1 MADHH
6 GPPPADPGQGHSQ
19 GQVLSGG
26 NQALYLQ
33 KIRESSEAVNSGDFR
48 RAVQLYSE
56 AITLDPSNHIL
67 YTNRSAAYAKLQQY
81 KKSVDDARKA
91 KEINPKWPKA
101 YLREGVALQQLGQH
115 GDALAAL
122 SSGLAQ
128 DSGNAQLLTG
138 LVDTA
143 LKSPLKEKLGPVFH
157 QLQKLKL
164 NQSPFVII
172 SVIGQELLASGHY
185 SASVTMLEAALTI
198 GTCSLKLRGSVF
210 SALSSAYWGMGK
222 IDGAITNMQ
231 HDLSVAKSLGDL
243 DGECRA
249 HSNLGSA
256 YFSKGHYK
264 ESLTNHRFQLAL
276 AMKLKHRDAAA
287 AALGSLGHVYTAIGD
302 YPNALNSHKQC
313 LFLMKQCHDKL
324 AEAREIGNAGAV
336 YLAMGEFAHAI
347 ECHNKHLEIA
357 KSLKNSTEE
366 ARAYSNLGSAHHY
379 RRDYEKAMSF
389 HKHVLRIAESK
400 TDQVLEARAYAGLG
414 HAARCMQD
422 YSTAKSYHE
431 KQLDNA
437 LQTKD
442 KVAEGRACSNLGI
455 IYHQLEDHKSALKLH
470 EVHLKIAKNLG
481 DRASQGRA
489 SGNLGNAFCAMG
501 SFEQAIKYHRQE
513 LNISSEV
520 NDRHSEGTTHGNLAV
535 AYQSIGSYD
544 KALQHY
550 TAHLSISR
558 ELKDTVSEA
567 KALCNLGNYHSS
579 RGNHG
584 SAVKYFEEYLNL
596 AQELLDSE
604 GEAKACFSL
613 GYAHFALGNHLEAVR
628 YYEQDL
634 SIAREL
640 KDQMGIARA
649 YCNLGLAHTAL
660 KNFEDAL
667 ECQKKCLTMMK
678 SMKNTK
684 GIFRALGNIGDI
696 TLKTGETA
704 EAIKIYNQQLLLAKQ
719 CNSKDLLGG
728 AYGALGAAHRV
739 LGQFDKSLGYHTQ
752 ELSIR
757 QDMSDLRGEC
767 RAHGNIGNVHMS
779 LGNYQNAFKCYEEQ
793 LEKSRELQ
801 DSALE
806 AQASGNLGITKM
818 NMGMYE
824 DAIGQF
830 EQQLAML
837 EQVNGIFSNHDKGR
851 ALGNLGDCYEALGD
865 FEESIKCHNQYL
877 AISQQTNNLSDQ
889 DKAYRG
895 LGNAHRAV
903 GNLQQALVCF
913 EKRLVV
919 AHELN
924 SCTAKASAYGEL
936 GCLHSLLGNFEQAI
950 ACLQHQL
957 TIATEMNDQMCEG
970 EAACGLGGVY
980 QQMGDYDKALE
991 YHEMDLRIS
1000 ESSNNKA
1007 CQCRAYGNLGLSHE
1021 SLSNYKESIQY
1032 QEQHLSIAAEMND
1045 SVARTLAYSSLG
1057 RVHHALNNHTEAVD
1071 YLRQGLRIAEQL
1083 GRHEDEAKIRHR
1095 LGLSLW
1101 GKGDLEECQQQLYKA
1116 SDLFESIRRDSQFN
1130 SEYKMSLFDLQTACY
1145 QALQRVLVSLGQH
1158 EEALVIAERACTRAF
1173 IDYLLERQAGSEGL
1187 YRGNVDPPPITTD
1200 QIVNIVTKQKSL
1212 VLYYSIAAG
1221 YLYSWLLT
1229 PKQGIV
1235 KFHEANMADLENIDG
1250 ESFSDTLSMKSVSFG
1265 SSSVLDQYVGQVRES
1280 MGIDNYS
1287 SRASLTSKGV
1297 GCDSDSEGDDVW
1309 QQHLEELGDKL
1320 NAENDRTGFLRM
1332 VNRNHKYNSSNYSLS
1347 SLFSLSVSMNGLSAS
1362 FHSMNRKNSLR
1373 NKTSNNTK
1381 APISALYQL
1390 LIEPM
1395 EEALT
1400 QATEEWGMGPVD
1412 LVLVLQGELYLIPFS
1427 VLRKDQT
1434 EEYMFERF
1442 NLSVMPSV
1450 TALQNAKKQDKQ
1462 GRPVID
1468 SSGAIVVG
1476 NPKLSPNFT
1485 QHWHLKEIPSAEYEA
1500 RIVSELLTCRPLIGR
1515 DATKAAVLHQI
1526 EQVEVVHFATHLSW
1540 KLASIV
1546 LSPGDNISTSHRFPT
1561 IDSDDSSSDISNFD
1575 GPSLSEYLLTAA
1587 DILNLK
1593 LHAKLVVLS
1602 SGYTDDRAGRINS
1615 DGVVGLTRAL
1625 LSAGAQSVLYS
1636 LWPVPDQAAKLLM
1649 RTMYSSLQE
1658 GHQVTQ
1664 ALSSAIK
1671 SVQCTKQFSHPS
1683 NWGGWVLVGH
1693 DVKLSSKVALMGHAI
1708 CEILQVPTACRE
1720 AMRVLLHLIEK
1731 SLQRIHQGIKNS
1743 MYTTSQ
1749 SIENKVGAIP
1759 GWKDLLQAVG
1769 FRFESASNGL
1779 PPAVFF
1785 PQTDPGDR
1793 LTQASASLQA
1803 LLGLP
1808 PSSLAALSKF
1818 LSNYEAGEAN
1828 IRVMRDILSKMAAK
1842 ESNIDVQINV
1852 KLWGVPGCHEFLA
1865 SLGLDLVEVGQDEV
1879 TLRLGKQANRRQLQF
1894 ALQSLVAVFDT
1905 QEAPK
1910 SLSVDSSSSLESL
1923 SSSHSG
1929 STSTSNFSKGST
1941 PPISPRGSRKKSLF
1955 NPAEMEKM
1963 RIMNKMQLMNQGGLS
1978 GRQVYRK
1985 AKKANVSDPAMNLQ
1999 HQSRVRNMYPP
2010 GSSSNMNLMADMNGI
2025 QEISENSES
2034 DVDGRDSWD
2043 NRMQV
2048 STNSESES
2056 STLPELR
2063 TNSESDNQIP
2073 GADQYQLTEGKE
2085 TSPDLTTEEY
2095 SLSRQTSHQSETYSF
2110 DRADDV
2116 RMSAMSYTSN
2126 LSEDSA
2132 LLEDQKRNSYSD
2144 SSQADDMFQ
2153 RHDGTRQSDMSDTS
2167 GISDQFMPSQNMN
2180 KNLPLMSSQLDH
2192 TLMSSESG
2200 INSEV
2205 TSSNQS
2211 DTSQQSMDATS
2222 SQLDPHEVAMK
2233 VMKDLGPQKGIL
2245 EGLQMQSFLASQS
2258 NTRFMRQQFQNS
2270 SQISAFTKPST
2281 VQDQTSGDTHST
2293 KDVHSSSTPQVRP
2306 QTAPRPNKVP
2316 PPVPSKP
2323 KVLPK
2328 SNSIANIQEDNSNQN
2343 SPTRA
2348 SYYSMQSLKGI
2359 SENDL
2364 SVSQQSSSMDD
2375 NDISYVVTRRTVPG
2389 NGMSDL
2395 GHKSMPDLRKS
2406 SKTGGSTGNPYSAN
2420 QMSFSSFKPKAAS
2433 SKRNVNNGV
2442 AGVAMRPDSATST
2455 SSLCSTGSSVQSVI
2469 HRPYFN
2475 SVPDLNGMFQKR
2487 SGESGVNTAVEGDTN
2502 FSRRSPTG
2510 LPPPY
2515 SQAVRTAQL
2524 LRGRSP
2530 TQHNTYNSNSR
2541 SSTPTGGSR
2550 TSPDSL
2556 GSSQGSGQYHQPD
2569 SPVSLASGQYHS
2581 GFSTSTPSNPG
2592 QSIKGVPSQ
2601 FEQQYNVGVNDNRYT
2616 GQYVDSKPGTLPL
2629 QPQTSSTP
2637 NSISQSSQP
2646 TGYYSSAPTTPGTP
2660 ERDDVFLHASSGC
2673 NVTSIPTQGH
2683 MYQHSSSSTSSSVS
2697 QHNQYYQ
2704 SGSPVASTASGGG
2717 SPFPQ
2722 SASPTSSTAS
2732 RNSPYQHMS
2741 TGRRTKSILNSSPAS
2756 ARATSKKR
2764 PHKRVS
2770 FSDSEPSD
2778 LEGNSPHPYRP
2789 IKSGPVP
2796 VKGVV
2801 KLNMSDFKMPN
2812 YRSRQHQNGGVP
2824 KGAGP
2829 HSNGY
2834 VSQGSFYPNGSVPKQ
2849 GPVANGHA
2857 GQGQTSVFSRKSV
2870 NPSPNNDSVNGPIG
2884 LKDLSKSSTQ
2894 GGQLPGRSFFGRDN
2908 NRPIRRTQ
2916 VVQSSKC

>member
-1 MADHH
+1 M
-6 GPPPADPGQGHSQ
+6 
-19 GQVLSGG
+19 LSGS

-56 AITLDPSNHIL
+56 AISLDPSNHIL
-67 YTNRSAAYAKLQQY
+67 FTNRSAAYAKLQQY
-81 KKSVDDARKA
+81 KKSVEDARKA

-101 YLREGVALQQLGQH
+101 YLREGVALQHLGQH

-128 DSGNAQLLTG
+128 DSANAQLLSG

-185 SASVTMLEAALTI
+185 SASVTMLESALTI

-222 IDGAITNMQ
+222 IDGAITNMM

-243 DGECRA
+243 EGECRA

-357 KSLKNSTEE
+357 KSLKNATEE
-366 ARAYSNLGSAHHY
+366 ARAYSNLGSAYHY

-389 HKHVLRIAESK
+389 HKHVLRIAETK

-489 SGNLGNAFCAMG
+489 FGNLGNAYCAMG

-513 LNISSEV
+513 LGISSEV

-550 TAHLSISR
+550 TAHLNISR

-584 SAVKYFEEYLNL
+584 SAVKYYEEYLNL

-667 ECQKKCLTMMK
+667 ECQKKCLTLMK

-704 EAIKIYNQQLLLAKQ
+704 EAIKIYHQQLLLAKQ
-719 CNSKDLLGG
+719 CNSKDLLAG

-757 QDMSDLRGEC
+757 QDMNDLRGEC

-837 EQVNGIFSNHDKGR
+837 EQVSGIFSNHDKGR

-980 QQMGDYDKALE
+980 QQMGEYDKALE

-1000 ESSNNKA
+1000 ETSNNKA

-1021 SLSNYKESIQY
+1021 SLGNYKESIQY

-1116 SDLFESIRRDSQFN
+1116 SDLFESIRRDAQFN

-1145 QALQRVLVSLGQH
+1145 QALQRVLVSLDQH

-1250 ESFSDTLSMKSVSFG
+1250 ESFNDTLSMKSVSFG
-1265 SSSVLDQYVGQVRES
+1265 SSSVLDAYVGQVRES

-1287 SRASLTSKGV
+1287 SRASLTSKGM

-1347 SLFSLSVSMNGLSAS
+1347 SLFSLSVSMNGLTSS

-1395 EEALT
+1395 EDALT
-1400 QATEEWGMGPVD
+1400 KATEEWGMGPVD

-1476 NPKLSPNFT
+1476 NPKLSPVIT

-1500 RIVSELLTCRPLIGR
+1500 RIVSELLTCRPLIGQ

-1526 EQVEVVHFATHLSW
+1526 EQVEVVHFATHISW

-1561 IDSDDSSSDISNFD
+1561 IDSDDSSSDIGNFD
-1575 GPSLSEYLLTAA
+1575 GPALSEYLLTAA
-1587 DILNLK
+1587 DILNMK

-1658 GHQVTQ
+1658 GHHVTQ
-1664 ALSSAIK
+1664 ALSNGIK
-1671 SVQCTKQFSHPS
+1671 SVQCAKQFSHPS

-1708 CEILQVPTACRE
+1708 CEILQSPMACRE

-1769 FRFESASNGL
+1769 FRFESANNGL

-1808 PSSLAALSKF
+1808 PSSLTALSKF

-1842 ESNIDVQINV
+1842 ETNIDVQINV

-1978 GRQVYRK
+1978 GRQVHRK
-1985 AKKANVSDPAMNLQ
+1985 VKKANVSDPAMNLQ

-2010 GSSSNMNLMADMNGI
+2010 GSNSSMNLNVDMNGI

-2034 DVDGRDSWD
+2034 ETDGRDSWD

-2056 STLPELR
+2056 STIPEPR
-2063 TNSESDNQIP
+2063 TNSESDNQTE
-2073 GADQYQLTEGKE
+2073 QYEGKE
-2085 TSPDLTTEEY
+2085 SSPALVTEEY
-2095 SLSRQTSHQSETYSF
+2095 SLSRQTSNQSEAYSF
-2110 DRADDV
+2110 DRADDI
-2116 RMSAMSYTSN
+2116 RTSALSYTSN

-2132 LLEDQKRNSYSD
+2132 LLEEQKRNSFSD
-2144 SSQADDMFQ
+2144 SSQAEDMFH
-2153 RHDGTRQSDMSDTS
+2153 RHDGNRQSDMSDTS
-2167 GISDQFMPSQNMN
+2167 GISDQFLVSQNLN
-2180 KNLPLMSSQLDH
+2180 QNLPLSSQLDPV
-2192 TLMSSESG
+2192 LMSSESG

-2211 DTSQQSMDATS
+2211 DTSQQSMDAVNA
-2222 SQLDPHEVAMK
+2222 QLDPHEVAMK
-2233 VMKDLGPQKGIL
+2233 VMKDLGPQKDIL
-2245 EGLQMQSFLASQS
+2245 EGLQMQSYLKSQS
-2258 NTRFMRQQFQNS
+2258 NTQFMRQQFQNA
-2270 SQISAFTKPST
+2270 SQISAFTKPSS
-2281 VQDQTSGDTHST
+2281 VQDQNNKEVLSPVPPQTAARSNNNPTSM
-2293 KDVHSSSTPQVRP
+2293 VRP
-2306 QTAPRPNKVP
+2306 QTVPRPNKVP
-2316 PPVPSKP
+2316 PPVPVKP
-2323 KVLPK
+2323 KVMPK
-2328 SNSIANIQEDNSNQN
+2328 PSYQEDMTGQD
-2343 SPTRA
+2343 PQRQG

-2359 SENDL
+2359 SEDDL
-2364 SVSQQSSSMDD
+2364 STSQESPSMDD
-2375 NDISYVVTRRTVPG
+2375 NDISYVVTRRTVPAG

-2395 GHKSMPDLRKS
+2395 GHKSMPDLRNS
-2406 SKTGGSTGNPYSAN
+2406 SPAYNTGGSTGSPYSAN
-2420 QMSFSSFKPKAAS
+2420 QMSFSSFKPQAAS
-2433 SKRNVNNGV
+2433 SKRNVSNVMPG
-2442 AGVAMRPDSATST
+2442 GAMRPDSATST

-2469 HRPYFN
+2469 HRPYYN
-2475 SVPDLNGMFQKR
+2475 SVPDLNGMFQKQP
-2487 SGESGVNTAVEGDTN
+2487 GESGVGGN
-2502 FSRRSPTG
+2502 RRSPSG

-2515 SQAVRTAQL
+2515 SHAVRTAQL

-2530 TQHNTYNSNSR
+2530 VHNTTYSSNSR

-2556 GSSQGSGQYHQPD
+2556 GSSQGSGAYQQPD
-2569 SPVSLASGQYHS
+2569 SPVSIASGQYHNAYS
-2581 GFSTSTPSNPG
+2581 PSTPSTPN
-2592 QSIKGVPSQ
+2592 QDISSAQ
-2601 FEQQYNVGVNDNRYT
+2601 FGHSYSAGANNRYPVHYT
-2616 GQYVDSKPGTLPL
+2616 NSKPGSLPVHH
-2629 QPQTSSTP
+2629 QTSTD
-2637 NSISQSSQP
+2637 NTQAQ
-2646 TGYYSSAPTTPGTP
+2646 GHFSSAPTTPGTP

-2697 QHNQYYQ
+2697 QHHQYYQ
-2704 SGSPVASTASGGG
+2704 AGSPVASTASGGT
-2717 SPFPQ
+2717 SPLPQ

-2732 RNSPYQHMS
+2732 RNSPYQHHS
-2741 TGRRTKSILNSSPAS
+2741 TGKRTKSILNSSPAS

-2764 PHKRVS
+2764 PQKRVS

-2801 KLNMSDFKMPN
+2801 KLNMNDFKMPN

-2829 HSNGY
+2829 LSNGY
-2834 VSQGSFYPNGSVPKQ
+2834 MSQGPFHPNGNVPNQ
-2849 GPVANGHA
+2849 GPVTNGHV
-2857 GQGQTSVFSRKSV
+2857 GHSQTSSVFSRKSV
-2870 NPSPNNDSVNGPIG
+2870 NPSSNQSRVNGPIG
-2884 LKDLSKSSTQ
+2884 LKDMSSNQ
-2894 GGQLPGRSFFGRDN
+2894 GGQPGRSFFGREN

>member
-1 MADHH
+1 MMKWSYRETKDKRKR
-6 GPPPADPGQGHSQ
+6 
-19 GQVLSGG
+19 GG
-26 NQALYLQ
+26 FFS
-33 KIRESSEAVNSGDFR
+33 R
-48 RAVQLYSE
+48 
-56 AITLDPSNHIL
+56 
-67 YTNRSAAYAKLQQY
+67 
-81 KKSVDDARKA
+81 
-91 KEINPKWPKA
+91 KA
-101 YLREGVALQQLGQH
+101 YLREGVALQHLGQH

-128 DSGNAQLLTG
+128 DSANSQLLSG

-243 DGECRA
+243 EGECRA

-347 ECHNKHLEIA
+347 ECHNKHLEMA
-357 KSLKNSTEE
+357 KSLKNATEE
-366 ARAYSNLGSAHHY
+366 ARAYSNLGSAYHY
-379 RRDYEKAMSF
+379 RRDYDKAMSF
-389 HKHVLRIAESK
+389 HKHVLRIAEAK

-431 KQLDNA
+431 KQLENA

-455 IYHQLEDHKSALKLH
+455 IYHQFEDHKSALKLH

-489 SGNLGNAFCAMG
+489 FGNLGNAYCAMG
-501 SFEQAIKYHRQE
+501 SFEQAIKFHRQE

-550 TAHLSISR
+550 TAHLNISR

-584 SAVKYFEEYLNL
+584 SAVKYYEEYLNL

-752 ELSIR
+752 ELSTR
-757 QDMSDLRGEC
+757 QDMNDLRGEC

-779 LGNYQNAFKCYEEQ
+779 LGNYQNAFKCYQEQ

-824 DAIGQF
+824 EAIGQF

-957 TIATEMNDQMCEG
+957 TIGTEMNDQMCEG

-991 YHEMDLRIS
+991 YHEMDLHIS

-1021 SLSNYKESIQY
+1021 SLGNYKESIQY

-1057 RVHHALNNHTEAVD
+1057 RVHHALDNHTEAVD

-1200 QIVNIVTKQKSL
+1200 QIVNIVTRQKSL

-1250 ESFSDTLSMKSVSFG
+1250 ESFNDTLSMKSVNFG
-1265 SSSVLDQYVGQVRES
+1265 SSSLLDQYVGQVRES

-1287 SRASLTSKGV
+1287 SRTSLTSKGV

-1347 SLFSLSVSMNGLSAS
+1347 SLFSLSVSMNGLGSS

-1381 APISALYQL
+1381 APISMLYQL

-1395 EEALT
+1395 EDALT
-1400 QATEEWGMGPVD
+1400 QAMEEWGMGPVD

-1450 TALQNAKKQDKQ
+1450 TALQNAKKHDKQ

-1476 NPKLSPNFT
+1476 NPKLSSVIS

-1500 RIVSELLTCRPLIGR
+1500 RIVSELLTCRPLIGQ
-1515 DATKAAVLHQI
+1515 DATKPAVLHQI

-1561 IDSDDSSSDISNFD
+1561 IDSDDSSSDIGNFD
-1575 GPSLSEYLLTAA
+1575 GPALSEYLLTAA
-1587 DILNLK
+1587 DILNMK

-1664 ALSSAIK
+1664 ALSSGIK

-1693 DVKLSSKVALMGHAI
+1693 DVRLSSKVALMGHAI
-1708 CEILQVPTACRE
+1708 CEILQSPTACRE

-1818 LSNYEAGEAN
+1818 LFNYEAGEAN

-1941 PPISPRGSRKKSLF
+1941 PPISPRSSRKKSLF

-1963 RIMNKMQLMNQGGLS
+1963 RMMNKMQLMNQGGLS
-1978 GRQVYRK
+1978 GRQVHRK
-1985 AKKANVSDPAMNLQ
+1985 MKKANVSDPAMNLQ

-2010 GSSSNMNLMADMNGI
+2010 GSSSSMNLNVDMNGI
-2025 QEISENSES
+2025 QEMSENSES
-2034 DVDGRDSWD
+2034 ETDGRDSWD

-2056 STLPELR
+2056 STIPEPR
-2063 TNSESDNQIP
+2063 TNSESDNQT
-2073 GADQYQLTEGKE
+2073 GTGQYHDGKE
-2085 TSPDLTTEEY
+2085 MSPVLMTEEY
-2095 SLSRQTSHQSETYSF
+2095 SLSRQTSNQSESYSF

-2116 RMSAMSYTSN
+2116 RTSALSYTSN

-2132 LLEDQKRNSYSD
+2132 LLEEQKRNSYSD
-2144 SSQADDMFQ
+2144 SSQTEDMFQ
-2153 RHDGTRQSDMSDTS
+2153 RHDGNRQSDMSDTS
-2167 GISDQFMPSQNMN
+2167 GISDQFMVSRNQ
-2180 KNLPLMSSQLDH
+2180 NLPLSSQLDPV
-2192 TLMSSESG
+2192 LMSSESG

-2211 DTSQQSMDATS
+2211 DTSQQSMDAVN

-2233 VMKDLGPQKGIL
+2233 VMRDLGPQKDIL
-2245 EGLQMQSFLASQS
+2245 EGLQMQSFLKSQS
-2258 NTRFMRQQFQNS
+2258 NTQFMRRQFQNS
-2270 SQISAFTKPST
+2270 SQISAFTKPSG
-2281 VQDQTSGDTHST
+2281 VQEQTTRD
-2293 KDVHSSSTPQVRP
+2293 KDSSQVRP

-2328 SNSIANIQEDNSNQN
+2328 PSSISNYQDDTSQNPQNQG
-2343 SPTRA
+2343 

-2359 SENDL
+2359 SEDDL
-2364 SVSQQSSSMDD
+2364 STSQESPSVDD
-2375 NDISYVVTRRTVPG
+2375 NDISYVVTRRTVPVG
-2389 NGMSDL
+2389 NSMSDL
-2395 GHKSMPDLRKS
+2395 GHKSMPDLRNS
-2406 SKTGGSTGNPYSAN
+2406 SPIYNTGGSTGSPYSAN
-2420 QMSFSSFKPKAAS
+2420 QMNFSSFKPQAAS
-2433 SKRNVNNGV
+2433 SKRNVSKVV
-2442 AGVAMRPDSATST
+2442 AGGAMRPDSATST

-2475 SVPDLNGMFQKR
+2475 SVPDLNGMFQKQ
-2487 SGESGVNTAVEGDTN
+2487 SGDSGVDGNGN
-2502 FSRRSPTG
+2502 RRSPSG

-2515 SQAVRTAQL
+2515 SHAVRTAQL

-2530 TQHNTYNSNSR
+2530 VQHNTYTSNSR
-2541 SSTPTGGSR
+2541 SSTPTGGSC

-2556 GSSQGSGQYHQPD
+2556 GSSQGSGQYQQPD
-2569 SPVSLASGQYHS
+2569 SPVSLPSGQYHS
-2581 GFSTSTPSNPG
+2581 GFNTSTPSNPNQDNNGTQFG
-2592 QSIKGVPSQ
+2592 QS
-2601 FEQQYNVGVNDNRYT
+2601 YNVGARNRYT
-2616 GQYVDSKPGTLPL
+2616 AQFTDSKPGTLPL
-2629 QPQTSSTP
+2629 QQHRQVSSTP
-2637 NSISQSSQP
+2637 NSVGQP
-2646 TGYYSSAPTTPGTP
+2646 SGNYSSAPTTPGTP

-2704 SGSPVASTASGGG
+2704 SGSPVASTVSGGG

-2732 RNSPYQHMS
+2732 RNSPYQHLS
-2741 TGRRTKSILNSSPAS
+2741 TSKRTKSILNSSPAS

-2764 PHKRVS
+2764 PQKRVS

-2801 KLNMSDFKMPN
+2801 KLNMNDFKMPN

-2834 VSQGSFYPNGSVPKQ
+2834 VSQGPFFPNGSVSKQ
-2849 GPVANGHA
+2849 GPVINGHA
-2857 GQGQTSVFSRKSV
+2857 QHSQTSVFSRKSV
-2870 NPSPNNDSVNGPIG
+2870 NPSSNVSSGNGPIG
-2884 LKDLSKSSTQ
+2884 LKDLSSTQ
-2894 GGQLPGRSFFGRDN
+2894 GGQLPGRSFFGREN